1 MITSIA
7 KDVEKFELS
16 YIACGNDPAIN
27 SISRYLL
34 KRNENIYP
42 HKNIYT
48 NVYSIIVH
56 NSYSGNNTDVHQLMS
71 DNKNVV

>member
-1 MITSIA
+1 MITNVA

-16 YIACGNDPAIN
+16 YIACGNDLAIN
-27 SISRYLL
+27 STSRYLL
-34 KRNENIYP
+34 KRNENICP

-48 NVYSIIVH
+48 NVHSSIVH
-56 NSYSGNNTDVHQLMS
+56 NSYSRNNTDVHQLMS